1 MIEKVI
7 DEDYEFTEEEA
18 LEYEDYPCEATME
31 RWKEWARQ
39 LILNAEGQIR
49 SAAHR
54 VLDLSYEFLGSTESL
69 LKGIKEFATRG
80 WLPFVIKIMTDTG
93 GAGTMPEPP

>member
-7 DEDYEFTEEEA
+7 DDDYEFTEEEA

-31 RWKEWARQ
+31 RWRKWARQ

-69 LKGIKEFATRG
+69 LKGIKKFAPRG

-93 GAGTMPEPP
+93 GAGTIPEPP

>member
-7 DEDYEFTEEEA
+7 DDDFTEDEA
-18 LEYEDYPCEATME
+18 LAYEDYPCEATMK
-31 RWKEWARQ
+31 RWRDWAEQ

-49 SAAHR
+49 SAAYR

-69 LKGIKEFATRG
+69 LKGIKRFATHG
-80 WLPFVIKIMTDTG
+80 WLSFVIKFMVDTG
-93 GAGTMPEPP
+93 GAETMPEPP

>member
-1 MIEKVI
+1 MIEKSI
-7 DEDYEFTEEEA
+7 DDDYEFTEDEV
-18 LEYEDYPCEATME
+18 LEYEDYPCETTAA
-31 RWKEWARQ
+31 RWKEWASQ

-69 LKGIKEFATRG
+69 LEGIKRFAACG

>member
-7 DEDYEFTEEEA
+7 DDDYEFTEEEA
-18 LEYEDYPCEATME
+18 LEYENYPCEATME
-31 RWKEWARQ
+31 RWKEWAAQ
-39 LILNAEGQIR
+39 LIRNAEGQIR

-69 LKGIKEFATRG
+69 VKGIKKFAIHG
-80 WLPFVIKIMTDTG
+80 WLAFVIKIMTDTG
-93 GAGTMPEPP
+93 GTGVMPDPP